1 MSKLGQPPKLSELRR
16 RDVSHERQL
25 EPARSNQPHQLQM
38 DIYSRRFQL
47 REWYVYATEICVALL
62 NCFQEAHC
70 VLVHKA
76 YTLERIEGLSVRKVD
91 YIVPGGIPYG
101 FDSIFERTVSLDKN
115 ALYVVTISDT
125 RGDGLNLDDGGGKCS
140 LTVSKN

>member
-1 MSKLGQPPKLSELRR
+1 M
-16 RDVSHERQL
+16 
-25 EPARSNQPHQLQM
+25 
-38 DIYSRRFQL
+38 
-47 REWYVYATEICVALL
+47 
-62 NCFQEAHC
+62 
-70 VLVHKA
+70 
-76 YTLERIEGLSVRKVD
+76 D

-140 LTVSKN
+140 LKVSKN

>member
-1 MSKLGQPPKLSELRR
+1 M
-16 RDVSHERQL
+16 
-25 EPARSNQPHQLQM
+25 
-38 DIYSRRFQL
+38 
-47 REWYVYATEICVALL
+47 
-62 NCFQEAHC
+62 
-70 VLVHKA
+70 
-76 YTLERIEGLSVRKVD
+76 D